1 MFNINWSSRLIR
13 DGSITPSQKQRFCLL
28 AKLSFIP
35 YLHRLKYKRWWI
47 VVIYVGTDVAFVD
60 GVELRE
66 LGYLLEFGDL
76 DSIAGVAAGVKD
88 AEGGIIDMLN
98 INN

>member
-1 MFNINWSSRLIR
+1 
-13 DGSITPSQKQRFCLL
+13 
-28 AKLSFIP
+28 
-35 YLHRLKYKRWWI
+35 
-47 VVIYVGTDVAFVD
+47 VAFVD

-76 DSIAGVAAGVKD
+76 DSIAGVAVGVKD

-98 INN
+98 IKLVEMFINDSY